1 MELLNQFS
9 PAPLHITSSRLGPDI
24 LLSSLFSDALNLC
37 PSLDVSD
44 SVSHPY
50 NTTGEVE
57 TEVLTA
63 VRMTLLFW
71 VLKPFR
77 FVGTY
82 QHFGETYCLHL

>member
-24 LLSSLFSDALNLC
+24 LLSSLFSDTLNLC

-57 TEVLTA
+57 TGSHSSEDDIVVLGFEA
-63 VRMTLLFW
+63 I
-71 VLKPFR
+71 
-77 FVGTY
+77 
-82 QHFGETYCLHL
+82 